1 VPGSFLVQSRLLLCH
16 TATFVFTASRRLLTI
31 FVDLKLDGLAE
42 HFLIQERVFVHV
54 FGALHIVAEARCFRP
69 TPFAARYAELC
80 RFAAENR
87 QAVENNREITIALKM
102 MRTNQ
107 N

>member
-1 VPGSFLVQSRLLLCH
+1 L
-16 TATFVFTASRRLLTI
+16 ASI
-31 FVDLKLDGLAE
+31 
-42 HFLIQERVFVHV
+42 FLIQERVFAHV

-69 TPFAARYAELC
+69 TPFAARYAELR

-87 QAVENNREITIALKM
+87 QAVENDREIVITLKM

>member
-1 VPGSFLVQSRLLLCH
+1 MFSMR
-16 TATFVFTASRRLLTI
+16 
-31 FVDLKLDGLAE
+31 
-42 HFLIQERVFVHV
+42 
-54 FGALHIVAEARCFRP
+54 LHIIAEASCFRP
-69 TPFAARYAELC
+69 TPFAARYAELR

-87 QAVENNREITIALKM
+87 QAVANDREIIIALKM

>member
-1 VPGSFLVQSRLLLCH
+1 LCHPATFALLC
-16 TATFVFTASRRLLTI
+16 FEKSSYDIRRFKAGRI
-31 FVDLKLDGLAE
+31 GE
-42 HFLIQERVFVHV
+42 HFLIQERVSAHV
-54 FGALHIVAEARCFRP
+54 FGALHIIAEARCFRP
-69 TPFAARYAELC
+69 TPFAARYAELR

-87 QAVENNREITIALKM
+87 QAVENDREIIIALKM